1 MFSVFRKFRPF
12 IPVFVTLVLFLQ
24 PLILEISAFEFGV
37 NKNMALAQEVD
48 SEPGVVAPPVTT
60 PPAPA
65 VAPAPGDS
73 ATPNETIQIQN
84 RNISIDNCDLFNP
97 ASWIPCFMTSIYNL
111 SAQALAVVGEAF
123 NIALAFT
130 LDTGCSGEGANKR
143 CTVLASTQLEN
154 AWSNI
159 KDLANIAFIL
169 GLIYISMSLITGWQS
184 NQAKGTFI
192 KIVLIAI
199 VINFSLFGTKILID
213 AGNITAKMFYSQ
225 LVVNDQGAART
236 YDRGADG
243 GGISGIFFSDDAEIK
258 DISGAVMSKFN
269 PTRLFNETSF
279 DSFIDSF
286 NGKDQRWGIVMVLMF
301 AFTVMNVVIGVSFI
315 VASLT
320 FISRTVWLV
329 LLSIVSPL
337 ALVSTFLP
345 IGRGLFDKWLSMLF
359 DRCFC
364 VVVYLFFIWLL
375 VIISDTFVVS
385 SATPGSISVDTWSQ
399 VLLMVVVQFIAVY
412 TIIKIATDQTKKM
425 CEGGTGLGTFAA
437 GTLNKLPGLVA
448 GGMLGGAVGAV
459 GLAARSTVGGAAYNL
474 SQGRGVFGGQSNF
487 IGKGLENAAA
497 NGSVS
502 AVWARS
508 LLKDIGGAKFGT
520 NTGYSDKQDA
530 RVKGWQTTV
539 NEMEGL
545 RREKK
550 KDELRDAF
558 VKNAVD
564 PKTGKSQ
571 FDTAHRQIEEA
582 FIQNAMKNEKIT
594 REAAKAK
601 FDADKKA
608 QLAKGYEGTRQAERD
623 LKTANATAQTET
635 TNMLE
640 KQASGVGG
648 VMDFVIGR
656 GVSAA
661 KETARRRKEQI
672 ETDTDTEIA
681 KRAKARE
688 TTDTRANL
696 ELAKSEVDK
705 EGARSISKIQELI
718 ADGKSNEELAA
729 ALNPITEALLD
740 PKKGFIREVSQDIR
754 DQLEA
759 IKADTLKDIA
769 EIREEDVS
777 YRDRIKNKYETGRQA
792 IQDRLANS
800 MKENEEAVDRIQRVR
815 TQLESNSEI
824 GEEDVKYFQ
833 EVGIDLKNDT
843 FDEKVFKEK
852 VTKRLADRRNQ
863 DEADIAKLQKA
874 YDEQLKGADKDL
886 KTNIKDAVQNR
897 NRALKGR
904 FDAMIAEGQ
913 ANLLTSQERIEAQAG
928 TMETLAVNTEGQ
940 INSRIGDLDR

>member
-1 MFSVFRKFRPF
+1 MLQILNKMKKTIFL
-12 IPVFVTLVLFLQ
+12 TLLVLFFLQ
-24 PLILEISAFEFGV
+24 PYSLVSNDEDLIIEYSE
-37 NKNMALAQEVD
+37 ALAVH
-48 SEPGVVAPPVTT
+48 EPGHAEET
-60 PPAPA
+60 PIVPAPA
-65 VAPAPGDS
+65 PAPVVAPAPGDS
-73 ATPNETIQIQN
+73 ATPSETVQIQN
-84 RNISIDNCDLFNP
+84 RNVSLGNTCNWMDLTT
-97 ASWIPCFMTSIYNL
+97 WIPCLMVSIYNL
-111 SAQALAVVGEAF
+111 SAQALAVVGHVF

-130 LDTGCSGEGANKR
+130 LDTGCTGEGENKR
-143 CTVLASTQLEN
+143 CTVLASAELEN
-154 AWSNI
+154 AWNNI

-199 VINFSLFGTKILID
+199 VINFSLFGTKVLID

-225 LVVNDQGAART
+225 LVVKDQGTART
-236 YDRGADG
+236 YERGVDG

-269 PTRLFNETSF
+269 PTRLFSGTSF
-279 DSFIDSF
+279 SSFIESIE
-286 NGKDQRWGIVMVLMF
+286 GAERWGVVLALMF
-301 AFTVMNVVIGVSFI
+301 AFTIMNVVIGVSFVI
-315 VASLT
+315 ASLT

-375 VIISDTFVVS
+375 IIISDSLTVS
-385 SATPGSISVDTWSQ
+385 GANAGSIVASNWDDI
-399 VLLMVVVQFIAVY
+399 LLMVVVQFIAVY
-412 TIIKIATDQTKKM
+412 TVIKIATDQTKKM

-459 GLAARSTVGGAAYNL
+459 GLAARSTVGGAAFNL
-474 SQGRGVFGGQSNF
+474 SQGRGVFGGQSNL

-530 RVKGWQTTV
+530 RVKGWQGTV
-539 NEMEGL
+539 NEMENL

-571 FDTAHRQIEEA
+571 FDTAHRQIEDA

-608 QLAKGYEGTRQAERD
+608 QLAKGYQGTRQAERD
-623 LKTANATAQTET
+623 LKSANATSQTET
-635 TNMLE
+635 TKMLE

-661 KETARRRKEQI
+661 KETSRRRKEQI
-672 ETDTDTEIA
+672 ETDADTEIA

-718 ADGKSNEELAA
+718 QDGRSNEELAA
-729 ALNPITEALLD
+729 ALNPITDALLD
-740 PKKGFIREVSQDIR
+740 PEKGFIREVSQDIR
-754 DQLEA
+754 EQLEA
-759 IKADTLKDIA
+759 IKVDTLKDIA
-769 EIREEDVS
+769 EIRDEDKK
-777 YRDRIKNKYETGRQA
+777 YRGRIKTKFEVTRQTL
-792 IQDRLANS
+792 QDRLANS
-800 MKENEEAVDRIQRVR
+800 GNENQEVEKRIQRVK
-815 TQLESNSEI
+815 TLIQDNQSI
-824 GEEDVKYFQ
+824 PDEDVKYF
-833 EVGIDLKNDT
+833 EDAGIDLKAGT
-843 FDEKVFKEK
+843 FDESAKDKVN
-852 VTKRLADRRNQ
+852 KRLTDRRAQ
-863 DEADIAKLQKA
+863 DEADLVKLQKT
-874 YDEQLKGADKDL
+874 YEDQLKGAEKDL

-913 ANLLTSQERIEAQAG
+913 ANLLTSQERIEKAGGDIELSTANVEAQQA
-928 TMETLAVNTEGQ
+928 
-940 INSRIGDLDR
+940 SRVPDFK